1 MRLSDA
7 ELVEGAVQVRGVAID
22 PERAGRRE
30 LVPAVAARQQA
41 DAQHSGAA
49 RREQIPDRVADDI
62 AVANVHAKLLLA
74 LEKEI
79 GLGLRSKDIAA
90 VDDHRLRR
98 NAQRRERAVDLR
110 MPPGCGDAVGDLLLA
125 QPAQELDRAWEWPAF
140 RKELAKELAVAC
152 LDPAGVIVIERLSD

>member
-1 MRLSDA
+1 MHLVLPILSRRRAEQYAARVCVLSDA
-7 ELVEGAVQVRGVAID
+7 ELVEGAVQVRRVAID

-49 RREQIPDRVADDI
+49 RREQIPDRIADDI

-98 NAQRRERAVDLR
+98 DAERCERPVYLR
-110 MPPGCGDAVGDLLLA
+110 MPPGRCDAVGDLLFA
-125 QPAQELDRAWEWPAF
+125 EPAPQRDRT
-140 RKELAKELAVAC
+140 R
-152 LDPAGVIVIERLSD
+152 ERSP